1 MCTPSISSQN
11 IPSDDKSRS
20 SSQGSERC
28 GETSLTTTLD
38 GNQPLTV
45 LGPPMRASSK
55 GSSNPADKIDN
66 EVLMVDRDGPDDPQN
81 PRNWSFKC
89 KWAATAIV
97 SGLTFITP
105 VSSSMIAPATD
116 QLAAEFGI
124 HSSVVIAL
132 STSMFVLAFGTSN
145 FPWLFVTPDHELVAV
160 GPLFLGLMSETYGRS
175 RVLQLANLWYLAW
188 NLGCGF
194 VQNENQ
200 LLAFRFLAGLGASA
214 PFAFWSIIQLLGLFF
229 LKETYA
235 PFLLERNANK
245 SRQSMDE
252 EKVSYKEVRTI
263 FEGDHR
269 SGQVIMSR
277 ALLRPFALVYHEP
290 IIQLLCLYM
299 ADISRPILVFLT
311 TIPSMFKQVYQLEQ
325 PVGVAGLH
333 YIALDVG
340 LVGASQMNARTLDK
354 IYVHFKNKNGGVG
367 RPEF

>member
-38 GNQPLTV
+38 GNQPFTV
-45 LGPPMRASSK
+45 LGPPMQASSK
-55 GSSNPADKIDN
+55 ASSNPADKIDN

-160 GPLFLGLMSETYGRS
+160 GPLFLGPMSETYGRS
-175 RVLQLANLWYLAW
+175 RVLQLANLWYLVPRSRPA
-188 NLGCGF
+188 
-194 VQNENQ
+194 VV
-200 LLAFRFLAGLGASA
+200 LLAIAECSTWRWVS
-214 PFAFWSIIQLLGLFF
+214 WSIIQLLGLFF

-235 PFLLERNANK
+235 PLLLERNANK

-263 FEGDHR
+263 FEGDDC
-269 SGQVIMSR
+269 SWQVIMSR

-311 TIPSMFKQVYQLEQ
+311 TISSMFEQVYQLEQ

-333 YIALDVG
+333 
-340 LVGASQMNARTLDK
+340 
-354 IYVHFKNKNGGVG
+354 
-367 RPEF
+367 